1 MTSFYGGGAPYTS
14 GSGSTPTPIK
24 GALIFKGTLG
34 ISDDGATVLVLPD
47 EHEEG
52 WTYLVVTAGTYAGQL
67 CEKGDFVVCVSSGE
81 AASDLDWTVVQG
93 NTFNTLPTPTALDE
107 GKIISVGADG
117 NYILTDNP
125 AEDKLDKNNGTATGT
140 TTFDKAQANSLELL
154 VDGESIGGFR
164 SIDSTPAVTDKG
176 GEFVPLSIGEPTE
189 DNHAATKGYVDAA
202 FADVDLSE
210 VTIRMDAIETAQ
222 DELAAQLNDKVDAEN
237 PTFTGTATLN
247 GKNIAT
253 VDQIPNISDLPYLDE
268 NNPTYTGTLAG
279 ADATFSGVVSV
290 PTPTQDGQAVNKQY
304 VDDSISTIDVGE
316 QIAPLTERVTAAEGE
331 IDTLQTDVEAVETSV
346 ANITSGTTEL
356 PYVKDSGDTVTGT
369 YNFTGANVII
379 AEPTVSNNP
388 ATKNYVDTKI
398 ASAGGSGEVV
408 SYTQGNGIN
417 ISPENVISVVIA
429 ADNANGLAVDT
440 SGLKLN
446 LATTSAA
453 GAMSAADKTKLDTA
467 ISEEQLT
474 AVENE
479 VDTLQTEV
487 NNIKSGTT
495 DLGYLKAANPTYTG
509 TLNGVNATFTGDVI
523 VPTPDGDTEAAN
535 KSYVDDQIKN
545 IKLSYY
551 TPNVDEHGNLTWTG
565 NNEGMPSIDSSNIM
579 GPQGPKGDIGA
590 QGEPGTQGPAGPA
603 GADGEQGP
611 AGPQGEAGPAG
622 PQGPPGEIP
631 DPLAGK
637 KILIAGDSVAYG
649 YGWPGGFKNLIEE
662 NFPGAETMNASF
674 SGATLAGQQILNQ
687 ISTTINNAG
696 FMPDIAILDGGW
708 NDLMQGTPIGTVDFN
723 QFVLTWGE
731 STILEMMETIFYQ
744 FRKLFPSIA
753 VIYFVMYK
761 IQPFSSETIMPG
773 YTKQRDFVENVKL
786 LCDKYGVTCVDFWD
800 NSCIVPDIEANRVK
814 YMADFLHINEAG
826 YRAIWPLLREKLKIY
841 GDG

>member
-210 VTIRMDAIETAQ
+210 VTTRMDAIETAQ

-761 IQPFSSETIMPG
+761 IQPFSSETTMPG
-773 YTKQRDFVENVKL
+773 YTEQRDFVENVKL

-800 NSCIVPDIEANRVK
+800 NSCIVPDIQANRVK